1 MQIFEDGYDSQ
12 LVGYL
17 LLGWQ
22 WNAGKEIEEVKRHK
36 LSAGDGDRV
45 LLWKNWLHQ
54 R

>member
-1 MQIFEDGYDSQ
+1 MWIFEDGYDSQ

-22 WNAGKEIEEVKRHK
+22 WNADKEIEEVKRHK
-36 LSAGDGDRV
+36 LSDGDRDRV
-45 LLWKNWLHQ
+45 LLWKTWLHQ